1 MRLKVAEVTKNALK
15 RDAVASTVSSYERI
29 YDGSQAGGTERR
41 KAEYK
46 RFTNKYYDLVTAFYE
61 YGWGKSFHFA
71 PRAPNES
78 FPASLAR
85 HEHYLAHRLALR
97 PGMRVADPGCGVGG
111 PLCEIA
117 RFSGATVVGVNNS
130 PYQIDRAGKLT
141 ESAGLSHL
149 AEFLLCDFMNMD
161 APDNSFDAAYGIEAT
176 CHAPSK
182 VGCYGEV
189 FRVLKPGGFF
199 AAYEYA
205 LTPRFDPKNP
215 LHLRTKTDLETGGAL
230 QDIADPRQIDDALRQ
245 VGFELLESRNLA
257 ENPGPGLP
265 WYQPL
270 PVRGYLLPAFA
281 VQMRDAW

>member
-1 MRLKVAEVTKNALK
+1 MRLKVAEVMKNALK

-29 YDGSQAGGTERR
+29 FDGSQAGGTERR

-46 RFTNKYYDLVTAFYE
+46 RFTNKYHDLVTAFYE

-78 FPASLAR
+78 FAASLIR
-85 HEHYLAHRLALR
+85 HELYLAHRLAPR
-97 PGMRVADPGCGVGG
+97 PGMRVADLGCGVGG

-130 PYQIDRAGKLT
+130 LYQIDRAGKLT
-141 ESAGLSHL
+141 EAAGLSHL
-149 AEFLLCDFMNMD
+149 AEFLVCDFMNMD
-161 APDNSFDAAYGIEAT
+161 APDNSFDAAYGVEAT
-176 CHAPSK
+176 GHAPSK
-182 VGCYGEV
+182 VSWYGEV

-205 LTPRFDPKNP
+205 RTPRLDPKNP
-215 LHLRTKTDLETGGAL
+215 LHLRIKTDLETGGAL
-230 QDIADPRQIDDALRQ
+230 QDSADPGQFDDALRQ
-245 VGFELLESRNLA
+245 VGFELLEFRNLA

-265 WYQPL
+265 W
-270 PVRGYLLPAFA
+270 
-281 VQMRDAW
+281 